1 MSPLE
6 KILDSALFI
15 AHETPKQR
23 GRYAVR
29 AQISWR
35 HIERIREA
43 LAELGVDPQHWD
55 HRYSL
60 ERLCRQLEEH
70 SAQ

>member
-1 MSPLE
+1 MKPIE
-6 KILDSALFI
+6 KILDSALYI
-15 AHETPKQR
+15 AREAPKQR
-23 GRYAVR
+23 GRYAAR

-55 HRYSL
+55 HRGSL
-60 ERLCRQLEEH
+60 ERLCRQLEEYH
-70 SAQ
+70 AH